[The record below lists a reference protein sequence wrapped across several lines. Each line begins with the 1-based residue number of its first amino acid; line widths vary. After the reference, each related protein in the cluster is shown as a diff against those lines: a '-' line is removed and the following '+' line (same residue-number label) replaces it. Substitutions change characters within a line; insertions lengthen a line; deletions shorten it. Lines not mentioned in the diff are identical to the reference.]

1 MPGTSFSFKLLIFL
15 LAALLCGGL
24 PAKSAHLPIGLRA
37 KDVVGGIRLHAT
49 LPYDHYGPRDPV
61 KVYLTFLNTARCE
74 VTFSRTASI
83 VVEVQEKERRL
94 SFKPIEAKR
103 AGQVE
108 SLGES
113 VTLEPGRS
121 FLRAVVIEK
130 GHAAFLPGKHP
141 IRVYCTLGG
150 SAGSGKRPL
159 TGILRSNRLT
169 LDVQYNV
176 IMVY

>member
-1 MPGTSFSFKLLIFL
+1 MTGAP
-15 LAALLCGGL
+15 
-24 PAKSAHLPIGLRA
+24 PPIDLRA

-49 LPYDHYGPRDPV
+49 LPYDHYGPHDPV
-61 KVYLTFLNTARCE
+61 KVYLTFLNTALREAKLSRKAPIVIE
-74 VTFSRTASI
+74 V
-83 VVEVQEKERRL
+83 KEQDRRL
-94 SFKPIEAKR
+94 SFKPVEAKV

-108 SLGES
+108 SFGES

-121 FLRAVVIEK
+121 FIRAVVIEK

-169 LDVQYNV
+169 LDIQYSV